1 MEVSSHKIH
10 LTEECR
16 HNYFKYLDILPL
28 NPIVNGIRQMKNLIS
43 RLQGEND
50 TPRKKKGSTA
60 RDREDTL
67 ILRQRIQ
74 DKLAHPRNRSK

>member
-1 MEVSSHKIH
+1 
-10 LTEECR
+10 
-16 HNYFKYLDILPL
+16 
-28 NPIVNGIRQMKNLIS
+28 MKNLIS
-43 RLQGEND
+43 RLQGDND

-74 DKLAHPRNRSK
+74 DKLANPRNRSK